1 MKIKKVDDKPMV
13 IHTKEKAKIH
23 AHEPKGAKIKGSNIY
38 TVERGP
44 KTIGAKVSDDKKKSY
59 RKSTI
64 HQSEPKNKGLSRFKR
79 NLKESNISI
88 KTKNTNLHIAGR
100 TSALAAG
107 AVTEQVEGGQ
117 EVSQAAYLAYESS
130 RPVTGTASK
139 GAALFRKKAAAE
151 AKKRIKKVEA
161 GKKLAKKTAKK
172 AAKDTAKTV
181 AKETAKEIAK
191 TTAKVATKTATKA
204 AATAAGTAV
213 APGVGTAIGM
223 AAGYAAGV
231 SIEVKDEKM
240 TNRSRKIKFFLDK
253 MKAQENQTDSVA
265 KLVKDLI
272 VRKAITWVKAAAP
285 IIGLVLLLL
294 VLVVAMIAVP
304 VIAVIAILYNSPFA
318 LFLPPLESGDTVQ
331 SVTSAYVQEFNEEV
345 KEKADEHVDCDIG
358 EIVYVDYEGMD
369 ENPSNYYD
377 IMAVY
382 MVKHGVGDTATVMN
396 DTSKGWLK
404 DVVDDMCSYST
415 STGTKEVQETDESG
429 NVTTVTKT
437 VLSVNVTLKYYRDMI
452 SIYSFDSN
460 QTELI
465 GQMMSSEFMG
475 QPGIGGNTGG
485 NVAGGDTGGGT
496 GQTVSSM
503 TEEEINAAL
512 TGITDNRQR
521 SVCSYALHRVGYPYS
536 QEKRNSGSYYDCSSL
551 AYYSWKDAGA
561 DISYGGATT
570 AAAEAQGL
578 DQAGKT
584 VSFDQLQP
592 GDLIFYSFAG
602 NGRYKNISHVAVYVG
617 NGRVVE
623 ALNERLGVVYRDV
636 KSTGKIVMIGRP

>member
-1 MKIKKVDDKPMV
+1 MRTLKIKKVDDKPMV

-23 AHEPKGAKIKGSNIY
+23 SHEPKGARIKGSNIY

-44 KTIGAKVSDDKKKSY
+44 KIAGAKAAETMGKKSY
-59 RKSTI
+59 RKSTVY
-64 HQSEPKNKGLSRFKR
+64 QVNVKEKGLSRFKR
-79 NLKESNISI
+79 NVREANTSI

-100 TSALAAG
+100 TGALTAG
-107 AVTEQVEGGQ
+107 AVTKQMEGGQ
-117 EVSQAAYLAYESS
+117 EVSQAAYLAYEAS

-139 GAALFRKKAAAE
+139 GAALFRKKAAAK

-181 AKETAKEIAK
+181 AKETAKETAK

-331 SVTSAYVQEFNEEV
+331 TVTSAYVQEFNRDV
-345 KEKADEHVDCDIG
+345 NTKVNEHTGYDLG
-358 EIVYVDYEGMD
+358 ELVYVDYEGME

-396 DTSKGWLK
+396 DTSEFREELYTNILDAYARIKEPEK
-404 DVVDDMCSYST
+404 EET
-415 STGTKEVQETDESG
+415 QKQEHTKEMPEFSV
-429 NVTTVTKT
+429 TVTPYEREGSNIKGLARIYFENSFIVNNINIVQGKEKIFVSMPSYKT
-437 VLSVNVTLKYYRDMI
+437 KQVDEQGKPIYQDVCYPVTKDFREKLYNEII
-452 SIYSFDSN
+452 SEYEKAKDKSN
-460 QTELI
+460 EKARE
-465 GQMMSSEFMG
+465 SAEKHH
-475 QPGIGGNTGG
+475 GNP
-485 NVAGGDTGGGT
+485 DK
-496 GQTVSSM
+496 
-503 TEEEINAAL
+503 
-512 TGITDNRQR
+512 
-521 SVCSYALHRVGYPYS
+521 
-536 QEKRNSGSYYDCSSL
+536 EKD
-551 AYYSWKDAGA
+551 KE
-561 DISYGGATT
+561 ATP
-570 AAAEAQGL
+570 
-578 DQAGKT
+578 
-584 VSFDQLQP
+584 F
-592 GDLIFYSFAG
+592 
-602 NGRYKNISHVAVYVG
+602 R
-617 NGRVVE
+617 
-623 ALNERLGVVYRDV
+623 
-636 KSTGKIVMIGRP
+636 